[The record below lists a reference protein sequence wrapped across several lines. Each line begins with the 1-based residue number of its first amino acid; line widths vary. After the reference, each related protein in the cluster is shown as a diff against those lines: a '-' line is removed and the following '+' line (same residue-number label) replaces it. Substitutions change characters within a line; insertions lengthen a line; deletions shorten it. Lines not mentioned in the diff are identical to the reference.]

1 MNIKI
6 EGNPGT
12 GNTYNEVHIGFVE
25 NHVPNATTVI
35 NNHYGDSR
43 KTKPTADKETSK
55 ADLLVRRGEIM
66 QYVGNLKQYVAK
78 EWKNRYESIWHSIL
92 DIVEVA
98 AVIFEPGKQKDT
110 TFNRNLVAN
119 IIYMM
124 YEVEEVR
131 VCIITETNATKLTE
145 SLEGNKDHPVRAQ
158 LRLFPEDKV
167 IRSKV
172 ERLLKEE
179 YQG

>member
-12 GNTYNEVHIGFVE
+12 GNTFNEVHIGVVE
-25 NHVPNATTVI
+25 NYVPNATTVI

-43 KTKPTADKETSK
+43 KAQPTADKETSK
-55 ADLLVRRGEIM
+55 VDLLVRRGEIM

-78 EWKNRYESIWHSIL
+78 EWKNRYESIWASVL

-98 AVIFEPGKQKDT
+98 SVIFEPGKQKDT

-119 IIYMM
+119 IIYIMC
-124 YEVEEVR
+124 R
-131 VCIITETNATKLTE
+131 VGIITETNATKLTE

-158 LRLFPEDKV
+158 LGKAPEDKDLK
-167 IRSKV
+167 RKV
-172 ERLLKEE
+172 ESLISNS
-179 YQG
+179 

>member
-12 GNTYNEVHIGFVE
+12 GNTFNEVHIGVVE
-25 NHVPNATTVI
+25 NYVPNATTVI

-43 KTKPTADKETSK
+43 KAQPTADKDTSK

-78 EWKNRYESIWHSIL
+78 EWKNRYESIWASIL

-119 IIYMM
+119 IIYIM
-124 YEVEEVR
+124 
-131 VCIITETNATKLTE
+131 CNQGIITETNATTLTVG
-145 SLEGNKDHPVRAQ
+145 LEGDKDHPVRAQ
-158 LRLFPEDKV
+158 LRKDPDD
-167 IRSKV
+167 SD
-172 ERLLKEE
+172 LKLKIES
-179 YQG
+179 QIINH

>member
-1 MNIKI
+1 MEVKI
-6 EGNPGT
+6 VGNPGT
-12 GNTYNEVHIGFVE
+12 GNTFNEVHINDVV
-25 NHVPNATTVI
+25 NYVPNATTVI

-43 KTKPTADKETSK
+43 KAQPATDKETSK
-55 ADLLVRRGEIM
+55 AELIVRRGEIL
-66 QYVGNLKQYVAK
+66 QYVGNLKQFVAK
-78 EWKNRYESIWHSIL
+78 EWMSRYESIWGSIL

-119 IIYMM
+119 IIYIMC
-124 YEVEEVR
+124 R
-131 VCIITETNATKLTE
+131 VGIITETNATKLTE
-145 SLEGNKDHPVRAQ
+145 SLEDNKDHPVRAQ
-158 LRLFPEDKV
+158 LRTFPEDKI

-179 YQG
+179 